1 MHKYIIYIVVKKTLF
16 LLVFIAMCFSC
27 SNETVIGQE
36 PEMNHS
42 SSVYEPD
49 YGYYRL
55 GLSLDSLNM
64 VYKDSAVVTRGSMA
78 NYFLIRAAD
87 TAGRHAGGAIGS
99 WIGSAVGAALA
110 NPVTA
115 VGGYLGGR
123 MAGRFIGGCAASYIA
138 MRVLENALVATN
150 TLGDGLVFPNPNNDY
165 VMINGGLVIQNPGF
179 SYGKIHNDVMLDV
192 VGNVDSILKGNQV
205 YYDGDINVT
214 TIMPQLDYEEMYT
227 DCINSL
233 KENGVYDDTL
243 FNDPNYKKFIID
255 FSIKAADLV
264 KQCINGEISEDDLF
278 DIEALLLSKECKVDS
293 NEVKIFKT
301 FGRDIAKGCGDLS
314 VPQVKNY
321 ARDLNKVILASPLPD
336 SLKMEVVGVA
346 DIVVNST
353 ICWTDKK

>member
-1 MHKYIIYIVVKKTLF
+1 MKKVLF

-27 SNETVIGQE
+27 SNEAVVGQE

-42 SSVYEPD
+42 SSAYEPD

-64 VYKDSAVVTRGSMA
+64 VYKDSAVVTRGGMA
-78 NYFLIRAAD
+78 NYFLVRAAD

-99 WIGSAVGAALA
+99 WIGSAVGAAMA

-115 VGGYLGGR
+115 VSGYLGGR

-138 MRVLENALVATN
+138 MRVLENSLVATN
-150 TLGDGLVFPNPNNDY
+150 TFGDGLAVPYPNKDY
-165 VMINGGLVIQNPGF
+165 VMISGGLVIQNPGF
-179 SYGKIHNDVMLDV
+179 SYGKIHNGVMFDV
-192 VGNVDSILKGNQV
+192 VGNADSLLKRSQV
-205 YYDGDINVT
+205 YYTGDIKVT
-214 TIMPQLDYEEMYT
+214 TTIPQLNYDEMYT
-227 DCINSL
+227 DCLNSL

-243 FNDPNYKKFIID
+243 FNDPSYKKFIID

-278 DIEALLLSKECKVDS
+278 DREALLLSKECKVDS

-301 FGRDIAKGCGDLS
+301 FGRDIAKGCGNLS
-314 VPQVKNY
+314 VSQVKNY
-321 ARDLNKVILASPLPD
+321 ARDLNNVILASPLPD
-336 SLKMEVVGVA
+336 SLKVEVAGVA